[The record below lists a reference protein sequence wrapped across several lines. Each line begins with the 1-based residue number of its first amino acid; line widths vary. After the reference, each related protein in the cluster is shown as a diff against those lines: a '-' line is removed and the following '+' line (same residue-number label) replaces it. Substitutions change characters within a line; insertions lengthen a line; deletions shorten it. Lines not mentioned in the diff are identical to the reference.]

1 METFTGNVTR
11 AISMRW
17 RCGFCYKQV
26 YRCISNQ
33 VKSESTKV
41 ANLTSRREDPLI
53 AHCHILFKPNIYIY
67 RLYIYLLYSISTLI
81 VFLQLYCPHLGSGS
95 SVSFSGVDCQH
106 VFPAL
111 LASNPCIKEQEKKYH
126 HLDVSENSG
135 TPKSSILIG
144 FSIINHPFWGKTPY
158 FWKPPF

>member
-67 RLYIYLLYSISTLI
+67 IQVIHIFALFDIYFDYILAIIL
-81 VFLQLYCPHLGSGS
+81 S
-95 SVSFSGVDCQH
+95 SPRIRQFCFIFG
-106 VFPAL
+106 
-111 LASNPCIKEQEKKYH
+111 
-126 HLDVSENSG
+126 G
-135 TPKSSILIG
+135 
-144 FSIINHPFWGKTPY
+144 
-158 FWKPPF
+158 